1 MLIPRICMHL
11 RKPTSFD
18 QLEPTQLFSQ
28 MAARRRAPSLRELRC
43 FNTSISIGI
52 PFPVFVAQLL

>member
-1 MLIPRICMHL
+1 MLIPRICMRL

-28 MAARRRAPSLRELRC
+28 MAARRRVLSLTELCC

-52 PFPVFVAQLL
+52 PFLVFVAQ